1 MPDNNQQNN
10 TVVQPSANPN
20 TGVSATSMVS
30 APAPSVTDLG
40 VNEAKSVSGFP
51 SNVSAGSNVSM
62 TNAQPAGG
70 PIVETEAGPY

>member
-20 TGVSATSMVS
+20 TGVSATPIVS
-30 APAPSVTDLG
+30 AAAPAITDLG
-40 VNEAKSVSGFP
+40 VNEARVQGGFP
-51 SNVSAGSNVSM
+51 SNVGAGSNVSM
-62 TNAQPAGG
+62 TDAQPAGG